1 MSDPRDPRQ
10 QRPQPKTMRQAGGA
24 VATGVVD
31 SLKANPVLLV
41 LVLLNII
48 MVVGGAYFLTNI
60 SEAIQEERMS
70 ILDRCL
76 PGKG

>member
-1 MSDPRDPRQ
+1 MSDPRQPPR
-10 QRPQPKTMRQAGGA
+10 PPLQPPKGRA
-24 VATGVVD
+24 VAGVVD

-41 LVLLNII
+41 IVLLNIT
-48 MVVGGAYFLTNI
+48 MVVGGAYFLTSI

-76 PGKG
+76 PGKRPT